1 MALIVIIGILAFVG
15 IFIFMN
21 SKSSKKGFFEETP
34 SASPDSA
41 KKEVSDEELLA
52 NANKLAAMGEAL
64 QQAKAQGD
72 EKTVQAI
79 LNMTYTGPL
88 PEKKEDGTY
97 TKIYK
102 NYLRFK
108 IAGINHREGIGDY
121 EGKFIGEV
129 IPEPT
134 NQFDPNAIKIVHQDG
149 KHLGYVPAEDTVQLR
164 EWVKNKF
171 PYKCYGEIFQDEDY
185 DEDRKYYWGE
195 VMVEESG
202 LK

>member
-1 MALIVIIGILAFVG
+1 MVLLVILSILTIAIVFVVK
-15 IFIFMN
+15 N
-21 SKSSKKGFFEETP
+21 SKANKEEEKQPTPPESSTTVSKGP
-34 SASPDSA
+34 
-41 KKEVSDEELLA
+41 SDEELIA

-64 QQAKAQGD
+64 QQAKAHGD
-72 EKTVQAI
+72 KKTVQAI

-88 PEKKEDGTY
+88 PEKKKDGTY
-97 TKIYK
+97 TQIYK

-108 IAGINHREGIGDY
+108 IAGINYRKGIGDY

-129 IPEPT
+129 VPEPT
-134 NQFDPNAIKIVHQDG
+134 NQYDPNAIKIVHQDG
-149 KHLGYVPAEDTVQLR
+149 KHLGYVPAEDTAQLR

-195 VMVEESG
+195 VMVEEPD
-202 LK
+202 

>member
-1 MALIVIIGILAFVG
+1 MVLLVIIGILAVVG
-15 IFIFMN
+15 ISIFMN
-21 SKSSKKGFFEETP
+21 SKSSNKEEIVDTT
-34 SASPDSA
+34 SSSH
-41 KKEVSDEELLA
+41 ETTQNQVSDEELIA

-72 EKTVQAI
+72 DKTVQAI

-97 TKIYK
+97 TMIYK

-108 IAGINHREGIGDY
+108 IAGINHIEGISEY

-129 IPEPT
+129 VPEPT
-134 NQFDPNAIKIVHQDG
+134 NQYDPNAIKIVHQDG
-149 KHLGYVPAEDTVQLR
+149 KFLGYVPAEDTAQLR
-164 EWVKNKF
+164 EWVNNKF

-195 VMVEESG
+195 VIVEKPE
-202 LK
+202 